1 MRRADSGATHPAG
14 CSVECAPSM
23 SALPEEGM
31 PKTKPMCVPSCYVD
45 GYEAARG
52 IDPAVADD
60 YIRYTTL
67 GDPVADAVVA
77 ELAQTA
83 TPAKVH
89 GIIASSVNNHH
100 DLPAGTPDSL
110 RNLIADAGRM
120 PEWFDPDLALQG
132 TRGFLRNSDMVLGG
146 LVGGAIIEGFS
157 TLISKSFRIRSRIT
171 ENGVRRLKQNLLQL
185 VEQFMPGGLE
195 PGGDGWR
202 LSLRIRLVH
211 AQARRLVRGSDEWDE
226 ETYGLPLST
235 AHMLLGAATFSARL
249 MQHVARLGGDFTDEE
264 REGYVHVWRYT
275 AKIMGVPESILF
287 TDYASALRTFEVAV
301 ACEPPR
307 DDDAIIMAN
316 SIVNSAPILLGFAGD
331 SERRDK
337 AQFMYQVSRELIGDK
352 LADDFRYPPGKLLTE
367 VPLIRLRNVAG
378 RIGSRVVPG
387 WRSRQSFAK
396 FSDMLEVSDLGQ
408 SQLSYALPDTVYDED
423 SHNW

>member
-1 MRRADSGATHPAG
+1 MS
-14 CSVECAPSM
+14 APSLIR
-23 SALPEEGM
+23 APETV
-31 PKTKPMCVPSCYVD
+31 PTADIPSCYVE
-45 GYEAARG
+45 GYQAAREL
-52 IDPAVADD
+52 DPALADI
-60 YIRYTTL
+60 YIRHTTV

-77 ELAQTA
+77 ELAETA
-83 TPAKVH
+83 TPPQVH
-89 GIIASSVNNHH
+89 GIIAKSVNNHH
-100 DLPAGTPDSL
+100 DLPADTPESL
-110 RNLIADAGRM
+110 RNLIAEAGRT
-120 PEWFDPDLALQG
+120 PEWFEPDLALEG
-132 TRGFLRNSDMVLGG
+132 TKGFLRNSDMVLGG

-211 AQARRLVRGSDEWDE
+211 AQARMLVKGSDEWDE
-226 ETYGLPLST
+226 DTYGLPLST
-235 AHMLLGAATFSARL
+235 AHMLLGAATFSGRL
-249 MQHVARLGGDFTDEE
+249 MQHVARLGGNFTDEE

-287 TDYASALRTFEVAV
+287 TDFASAIRTFEIGL

-316 SIVNSAPILLGFAGD
+316 SIVNSAPILLGFAEDPG
-331 SERRDK
+331 RRDK
-337 AQFMYQVSRELIGDK
+337 AQFMYQVSRELIGNK
-352 LADDFRYPPGKLLTE
+352 LAEDFRYPPGKLLGE
-367 VPLIRLRNVAG
+367 VPLIRVRNFANRV
-378 RIGSRVVPG
+378 GSRIVPG
-387 WRSRQSFAK
+387 WRSRAAFAK
-396 FSDMLEVSDLGQ
+396 FSDMLDVSDLGE
-408 SQLSYALPDTVYDED
+408 SRLSFALPDTVYDED

>member
-1 MRRADSGATHPAG
+1 MNASSLNRDPGTVR
-14 CSVECAPSM
+14 
-23 SALPEEGM
+23 
-31 PKTKPMCVPSCYVD
+31 KTDPPSCYVD
-45 GYEAARG
+45 GYEAARKLDPELADVYIRHTTIG
-52 IDPAVADD
+52 DPA
-60 YIRYTTL
+60 
-67 GDPVADAVVA
+67 ADAVVA
-77 ELAQTA
+77 ELARTA
-83 TPAKVH
+83 TPPEVH
-89 GIIASSVNNHH
+89 GIIARAVNNHH
-100 DLPAGTPDSL
+100 NLPADTPESL
-110 RNLIADAGRM
+110 RNLIAEAGRM

-132 TRGFLRNSDMVLGG
+132 TKGFLRNSDMVLGG

-211 AQARRLVRGSDEWDE
+211 AQARLLVGGSDEWDE
-226 ETYGLPLST
+226 DKYGLPLNT
-235 AHMLLGAATFSARL
+235 AHMLLGAATFSGRL
-249 MQHVARLGGDFTDEE
+249 MQHVKRLGGDFTDEE

-287 TDYASALRTFEVAV
+287 TDLASAIGTFEIGL

-337 AQFMYQVSRELIGDK
+337 AQFMYQVSRELIGNK
-352 LADDFRYPPGKLLTE
+352 LAEDFRYPPGKLLGE
-367 VPLIRLRNVAG
+367 VPLIRLRNFAG
-378 RIGSRVVPG
+378 RVGARILPG
-387 WRSRQSFAK
+387 WRSRAAFAK
-396 FSDMLEVSDLGQ
+396 FSDMLDVSNLGE
-408 SQLSYALPDTVYDED
+408 SRLSFALPDTVYDED

>member
-1 MRRADSGATHPAG
+1 MRTVHVGAPG
-14 CSVECAPSM
+14 SRM
-23 SALPEEGM
+23 PE
-31 PKTKPMCVPSCYVD
+31 TKPTYVPSCYVD
-45 GYEAARG
+45 GYETARKT
-52 IDPAVADD
+52 DAAVADD

-226 ETYGLPLST
+226 DTYGLPLST

-264 REGYVHVWRYT
+264 REGYVHVWRCT
-275 AKIMGVPESILF
+275 ARIMGVPESILF

-316 SIVNSAPILLGFAGD
+316 SIVNSAPIVLGFAGHR
-331 SERRDK
+331 ERRDK

-352 LADDFRYPPGKLLTE
+352 LADDFRYPPDKLVGE

-378 RIGSRVVPG
+378 RIASRVVPG
-387 WRSRQSFAK
+387 WRSRQAFAK
-396 FSDMLEVSDLGQ
+396 FGDMLDVSDLGE
-408 SQLSYALPDTVYDED
+408 SQVSFALPDTVYDED
-423 SHNW
+423 SHKW